1 VTRAGRF
8 LWPAL
13 KYGIS
18 VLCLVYVFW
27 DVPFA
32 ALGTILKGYPPWP
45 MLTVV
50 LVSFVAYALMGAR
63 LSRMATPPLSFRST
77 FAATL
82 VGLGVNNVLPAKAG
96 EIAKAVWMGR
106 ANGVPFQKTLGI
118 VFMER
123 FFDVNVLALLSVR
136 FLWEFGRREAVFA
149 FVVCLAAGWGTLA
162 LFHLRPDLVGR
173 FTGLFGCGGLRRFV
187 SQALS
192 GVLDNMS
199 PGTLVWLTVTSLTL
213 WSFYSLQM
221 YISLNEVAGLGLP
234 WSATL
239 TIFAVSGLG
248 MLLPSSPG
256 AIGVYE
262 AVTLAA
268 LKNFGVETDAALAVT
283 LFSHM
288 AQFIPVTLAG
298 GLIFMAFPNNTK
310 KKEENIL

>member
-1 VTRAGRF
+1 MRERLGRF
-8 LWPAL
+8 LWPVIR
-13 KYGIS
+13 YGVSI
-18 VLCLVYVFW
+18 LCLVYVFW

-32 ALGTILKGYPPWP
+32 APGALLGKYPLLP

-50 LVSFVAYALMGAR
+50 AVSFVAYALMGLR
-63 LSRMATPPLSFRST
+63 LSRMATPPMSFRST

-96 EIAKAVWMGR
+96 EIAKAAWMGR
-106 ANGVPFQKTLGI
+106 ANGLTFQKALGI

-123 FFDVNVLALLSVR
+123 FFDVNVLALLSLR
-136 FLWEFGRREAVFA
+136 FLWEFGRRGAVFA
-149 FVVCLAAGWGTLA
+149 FLACLAGGWGLLA
-162 LFHLRPDLVGR
+162 LFRLRSELAER
-173 FTGLFGCGGLRRFV
+173 FAGFFGAFGGDGLRRFV

-221 YISLNEVAGLGLP
+221 YLCLNAVAGLELP
-234 WSATL
+234 WGVTL
-239 TIFAVSGLG
+239 TVFAISGLG

-262 AVTLAA
+262 AVTLTA
-268 LKNFGVETDAALAVT
+268 LKNFGVETDAALAIT

-288 AQFIPVTLAG
+288 AQFVPVTLVG
-298 GLIFMAFPNNTK
+298 GLIFMAFPNSA
-310 KKEENIL
+310 KED